1 MNLCIK
7 GLMYVCIIIHVCIIN
22 IIIHVLFWRQP
33 PQTGHFSS
41 LSCLALSIKK
51 LIPQYLI
58 KTSISL
64 SVAGLVPKQAD
75 EMAQEARR

>member
-1 MNLCIK
+1 MFVLLYTFVLLYMFVLLILLYTFCFGGNLHK
-7 GLMYVCIIIHVCIIN
+7 PATFLHY
-22 IIIHVLFWRQP
+22 HVLLF
-33 PQTGHFSS
+33 
-41 LSCLALSIKK
+41 LLKK
-51 LIPQYLI
+51 IIPHSLI